1 MLMSG
6 KSKAAVASECQD
18 LGWGQFKPLLTEATI
33 EHLRP
38 IQAKY
43 QEVMTDKT
51 YLESVL
57 KDGRDRAATIAD
69 RTLAEVKEA
78 LGFSRRG

>member
-1 MLMSG
+1 MSG
-6 KSKAAVASECQD
+6 KPKDVVAAECQD

-43 QEVMTDKT
+43 HEVMSDKT

-57 KDGRDRAATIAD
+57 RSGRDRAALIAD
-69 RTLAEVKEA
+69 RTLAEVKAA
-78 LGFSRRG
+78 LGFSVLRG